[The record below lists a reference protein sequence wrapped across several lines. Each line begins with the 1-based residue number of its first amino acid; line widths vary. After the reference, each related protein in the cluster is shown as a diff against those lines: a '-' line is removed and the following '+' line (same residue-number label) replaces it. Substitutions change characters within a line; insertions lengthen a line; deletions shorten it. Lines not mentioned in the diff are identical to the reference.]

1 MLGSLDRAMEHG
13 REIVSEFNDALNLD
27 SDADDYDDALVAL
40 VPDSEHARL
49 AAVLNLALFM
59 VLQAQRTF
67 ESFSMRAYGN
77 VPDKIERWTGT
88 GQDWRKQQARTLEDG
103 PGVGDDETEDALEAD
118 RLNRG

>member
-13 REIVSEFNDALNLD
+13 REIVAEFNDALKLD
-27 SDADDYDDALVAL
+27 SNADDYDDALVAL
-40 VPDSEHARL
+40 VPDSEHAKL

-59 VLQAQRTF
+59 ALQAQKTF

-88 GQDWRKQQARTLEDG
+88 GQDWRKEQAEKQ
-103 PGVGDDETEDALEAD
+103 DD
-118 RLNRG
+118 